1 MNSNPEK
8 LSASVL
14 EKKDS
19 ISNLLRL
26 YGEVLE
32 ASELE
37 TLFGIQIGNKLNF
50 ENHIKSLCSK
60 AS

>member
-37 TLFGIQIGNKLNF
+37 TLFGIQTGNKLNF
-50 ENHIKSLCSK
+50 ENHIKSFCSK

>member
-1 MNSNPEK
+1 M
-8 LSASVL
+8 

>member
-19 ISNLLRL
+19 ISNLPRL